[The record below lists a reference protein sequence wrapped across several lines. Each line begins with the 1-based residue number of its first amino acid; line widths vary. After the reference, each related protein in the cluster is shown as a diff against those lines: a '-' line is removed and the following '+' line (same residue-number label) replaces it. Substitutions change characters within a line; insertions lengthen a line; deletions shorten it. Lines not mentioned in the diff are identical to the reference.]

1 MSKIGERV
9 ISRADERVEAR
20 WQIAHRRQAFGAGRI
35 AGIVM
40 LGLIALLLPVVG
52 PNRFIVAGIL
62 IGLVAPMSFVI
73 ERFVPH
79 PRTDSAHVALDL
91 ATAIGLSQIVP
102 EAWFVAVVL
111 GIASLSSSITSLPIG
126 LFFALH
132 ALFLVGM
139 AATAIAHD
147 VDGWGLPI
155 VALAGTTMPI
165 VMYGRWFRKNEEI
178 VSSRVGDLMEST
190 VAIFWEA
197 DRHGLLTAAWGR
209 VFELTGYTPDEWMER
224 FPGQVV
230 HPDDLHLVQL
240 TPNERHLESVE
251 HTLRVQHRDGHWL
264 WIRHLI
270 RFDRRGRNAR
280 LMGVSFDVTTLERT
294 RASLR
299 KQAHRDALTSLPNRA
314 AILESLETRLRED
327 HTTGILLLDLNG
339 FKIINDTLGHP
350 TGDHLLSVVGSRL
363 AASVGPEAMVGR
375 LGGDEFAILLTGD
388 VTEAE
393 LLRLAHRVAATVA
406 SPVTLSGVELTTS
419 ASIGVSLA
427 PRHGTTTD
435 QLIRKADIAMYEAKR
450 TQTTVQMFDG
460 KPETLSLDR
469 LALSTDL
476 GQHLTRR
483 LELWYQPIVDLGTG
497 ETTGYE
503 GLARWRDPQRGII
516 MPSEFLELVHATGLN
531 RRLDR
536 QVLALAAQ
544 AAGQLGAPRIRV
556 SVNLSAR
563 SLGDRPLRRRLDQLL
578 DTHGLDPSSLCLEIN
593 ERDIDADVHQ
603 VEPMLLEL
611 ADAGFVLALDDFGSG
626 YSSLGRLTRL
636 PVSEVKLDRS
646 FALALEES
654 NRAQTVV
661 SSILT
666 MIAEMGLV
674 SVAEG
679 IESERMARLFRELGC
694 QRAQGYHFGR
704 PAPLTTVVPGA
715 RVFHA
720 PATDPLSASGR
731 ATSPG

>member
-1 MSKIGERV
+1 MTRQRSVR
-9 ISRADERVEAR
+9 RADERVEAR
-20 WQIAHRRQAFGAGRI
+20 WRTAHRRQAFGAGRV
-35 AGIVM
+35 AGIIM
-40 LGLIALLLPVVG
+40 LGIIALKVPVVG
-52 PNRFIVAGIL
+52 PHRFAVAVIL
-62 IGLVAPMSFVI
+62 ICVVAPMSFAI

-79 PRTDSAHVALDL
+79 PRTDTSHVALDL
-91 ATAIGLSQIVP
+91 ATAIGLCQLIP

-111 GIASLSSSITSLPIG
+111 GIASLSSTITSIPTG
-126 LFFALH
+126 LFLALH
-132 ALFLVGM
+132 ATFLIGM
-139 AATAIAHD
+139 SATAIAHD
-147 VDGWGLPI
+147 VDGWVLPI

-165 VMYGRWFRKNEEI
+165 VTYSRWFRKNEES

-197 DRHGLLTAAWGR
+197 DRSGVLTAAWGR
-209 VFELTGYTPDEWMER
+209 VFELTGYTPEEWMER
-224 FPGQVV
+224 FPDQVV
-230 HPDDLHLVQL
+230 HPDDLHLARP
-240 TPNERHLESVE
+240 TTKEHHLDSVE
-251 HTLRVQHRDGHWL
+251 RTLRVRHRDGRWL

-270 RFDRRGRNAR
+270 RFDRRGRTER

-299 KQAHRDALTSLPNRA
+299 DQAHRDALTSLPNRA
-314 AILESLETRLRED
+314 AILDSLEARLREE
-327 HTTGILLLDLNG
+327 HSTGLLLLDLNG

-363 AASVGPEAMVGR
+363 VAAVGSETMVGR

-388 VTEAE
+388 VIETD
-393 LLRLAHRVAATVA
+393 LVRLAHRVAASLA
-406 SPVTLSGVELTTS
+406 SPVTLGGVELTTS
-419 ASIGVSLA
+419 ASIGGSLA
-427 PRHGTTTD
+427 PRDGTTSD

-450 TQTTVQMFDG
+450 TQTTVRMFDG
-460 KPETLSLDR
+460 NPETLSLDR

-483 LELWYQPIVDLGTG
+483 LELWYQPIVDLGSG

-503 GLARWRDPQRGII
+503 GLARWRDPQRGIV

-544 AAGQLGAPRIRV
+544 AAGDLGAPRVRI

-593 ERDIDADVHQ
+593 ERDIDDDVHK
-603 VEPMLLEL
+603 VEPVLREL
-611 ADAGFVLALDDFGSG
+611 ADAGFALALDDFGSG
-626 YSSLGRLTRL
+626 YSSLGRLSRL

-646 FALALEES
+646 FALALQES
-654 NRAQTVV
+654 RRAQTVV
-661 SSILT
+661 SSILA

-679 IESERMARLFRELGC
+679 IESEEMAELFRDLGC
-694 QRAQGYHFGR
+694 HRAQGYHFGR
-704 PAPLTTVVPGA
+704 PEPLGTVVPGA
-715 RVFHA
+715 HQFHA
-720 PATDPLSASGR
+720 PPVDPVAATGG
-731 ATSPG
+731 ATSTP